1 MSSDE
6 AVAAGPAD
14 SVADDW
20 GVHEVCA
27 ACDSRN
33 VIHSVAGMVTEETML
48 TAPSWVSFSG
58 CCGIGP
64 DRFCPDCGAQWTS
77 REEDGILVH
86 STEELLDHFEVGS
99 LLDLS
104 ILLDLV
110 IPTRRMLSFDEN
122 EEFVPEGALV
132 PIVDSIG
139 TVLEYPFTVGY
150 LIRFIMQQEAEMDP
164 GGPLHTEDT
173 PPSRDPWEGSGLSH
187 RDREG
192 IRLLL
197 GPRAWDDRPWR

>member
-1 MSSDE
+1 MSNEE
-6 AVAAGPAD
+6 AGSAAP
-14 SVADDW
+14 VDW

-27 ACDSRN
+27 ACDSTN
-33 VIHSVAGMVTEETML
+33 VIHNVVGMVML
-48 TAPSWVSFSG
+48 DDMASAPSWVSFSG

-64 DRFCPDCGAQWTS
+64 DRFCPDCGAEWMS
-77 REEDGILVH
+77 REEDGIVVH
-86 STEELLDHFEVGS
+86 DTGELLDYFEVDS

-122 EEFVPEGALV
+122 EEYVPEGAIV
-132 PIVDSIG
+132 PIIDSIG
-139 TVLEYPFTVGY
+139 TVLEYPMTIGY
-150 LIRFIMQQEAEMDP
+150 LIRHIMHQEAEMDP
-164 GGPLHTEDT
+164 GGPLHTEDIA
-173 PPSRDPWEGSGLSH
+173 PSRDPWEARGLSA

-197 GPRAWDDRPWR
+197 GPKAWADPWR